1 MVVICGSYSPCGLT
15 MATVLAIEKAISS
28 FQVLHERLGLTR
40 AEDESFFQEWQNL
53 STTPTSESRAFLD
66 RLKAR
71 YRYYYD
77 AGILTE
83 GTVLLSI
90 VAPLLEHL
98 GFHEPP
104 FFVRSE
110 VGLELEVQERD
121 EVYRGRM
128 DVLVTRERFWVVV
141 VEAKRAKFA
150 ADVALPQCLAYMS
163 ASGQPVTFGLVT
175 NGSDFLF
182 CKLEGAVYDFSE
194 PFSLLS
200 RQNRLVE
207 VAEVLGRLKA
217 LSL

>member
-1 MVVICGSYSPCGLT
+1 MVVSLALLRGLKMT
-15 MATVLAIEKAISS
+15 TVLAIEKEISS
-28 FQVLHERLGLTR
+28 FQVLHERLSLTR
-40 AEDESFFQEWQNL
+40 AEDESFFQEWQHL
-53 STTPTSESRAFLD
+53 SRSPESEDRAFLD
-66 RLKAR
+66 RLQAR
-71 YRYYYD
+71 YRYYYE

-90 VAPLLEHL
+90 VAPLMEYL

-110 VGLELEVQERD
+110 VGLELKVQERD

-128 DVLVTRERFWVVV
+128 DVLVVRERFWVLV

-150 ADVALPQCLAYMS
+150 ADVALPQCLAYM
-163 ASGQPVTFGLVT
+163 AGSGQPVTFGLVT
-175 NGSDFLF
+175 NGSDFVF
-182 CKLEGAVYDFSE
+182 CKLEGSVYDFSE
-194 PFSLLS
+194 PFSLLV